1 MRLIINWKSTSRLEA
16 YPHCRDRW
24 RRLPQAKLLG
34 KRKTE
39 IMSLK
44 DLMERLERFE
54 PTEYPFTS
62 LYLNAQANERGR
74 DQFGLFV
81 RQELDARAKT
91 FEPHTPARQSFD
103 RDAERINS
111 YLEQEVRP
119 SANGIVIFACSGA
132 NDFFEAEQLDVPIE
146 RNQLF
151 VYNQPHLYPLARL
164 MEQYP
169 RYAVLLA
176 DTNSARIYV
185 FMQGHVIDHKEIENI
200 KTNRS
205 QVGGWSQMRYQRH
218 VDNYHL
224 HHAKE
229 VIDVLDRV
237 VRQDK
242 IEKVILS
249 GDEETIIPI
258 LRQQMTKELADKIVD
273 TLNLSV
279 KTPEHEILEA
289 TMQAL
294 RVHNATDDAEKVRR
308 LLDEYR
314 ADGLAVV
321 GVAATLEALTNGQVE
336 ELLISATM
344 RGIRYDERQVE
355 KVMAAYAPTAG
366 HAAET
371 SEPRT
376 AADELV
382 KRAEQISSARITF
395 IEDESLLASAG
406 GVGALLRYRITDRP
420 GGENVG

>member
-1 MRLIINWKSTSRLEA
+1 
-16 YPHCRDRW
+16 
-24 RRLPQAKLLG
+24 
-34 KRKTE
+34 
-39 IMSLK
+39 MSLK

-54 PTEYPFTS
+54 PTEYPFIS

-74 DQFGLFV
+74 DDYGLFV
-81 RQELDARAKT
+81 RQELNARAQT
-91 FEPHTPARQSFD
+91 FEPHTPARESFD
-103 RDAERINS
+103 HDTERINR
-111 YLEQEVRP
+111 YLEQEGRP

-132 NDFFEAEQLDVPIE
+132 NSFFEAEQLDVPIE
-146 RNQLF
+146 QNRLF

-185 FMQGHVIDHKEIENI
+185 FMQGRIIDHKEIENI

-218 VDNYHL
+218 IDNYHQQ
-224 HHAKE
+224 HAKE

-249 GDEETIIPI
+249 GNEDTIIPI
-258 LRQQMTKELADKIVD
+258 LREQMSKELAERVVD
-273 TLNLSV
+273 VLNLSV

-294 RVHNATDDAEKVRR
+294 RIHNATDDAEKVRR

-355 KVMAAYAPTAG
+355 KVMAAYAPAAG
-366 HAAET
+366 HAADT
-371 SEPRT
+371 SKPRT
-376 AADELV
+376 VADELV
-382 KRAEQISSARITF
+382 KRAEQFSSARITF
-395 IEDESLLASAG
+395 VEDESSLASAG

>member
-1 MRLIINWKSTSRLEA
+1 
-16 YPHCRDRW
+16 
-24 RRLPQAKLLG
+24 
-34 KRKTE
+34 
-39 IMSLK
+39 MSLK

-54 PTEYPFTS
+54 PTEYPFIS

-74 DQFGLFV
+74 DDYGLFV
-81 RQELDARAKT
+81 RQELKARAETYKA
-91 FEPHTPARQSFD
+91 HTPARESFD
-103 RDAERINS
+103 RDAERINR
-111 YLEQEVRP
+111 YLEQEARP
-119 SANGIVIFACSGA
+119 STNGILIFACAGA
-132 NDFFEAEQLDVPIE
+132 NRFFEAEQLDVPIE
-146 RNQLF
+146 QNRLF
-151 VYNQPHLYPLARL
+151 IYNQPHLYPLARL
-164 MEQYP
+164 IEQYP
-169 RYAVLLA
+169 RYAVVLA

-185 FMQGHVIDHKEIENI
+185 FMQGRTIDHKEIENV
-200 KTNRS
+200 KTNRT

-218 VDNYHL
+218 IDNYHQQ
-224 HHAKE
+224 HAKE

-242 IEKVILS
+242 IEKIILS
-249 GDEETIIPI
+249 GDEKTIIPI
-258 LRQQMTKELADKIVD
+258 LRQQMTKELAERVVD
-273 TLNLSV
+273 VLNLSV

-294 RVHNATDDAEKVRR
+294 RVQNATDDAEKVRR

-321 GVAATLEALTNGQVE
+321 GVAATIEALTNGQVE

-366 HAAET
+366 HAADT

-376 AADELV
+376 IADELV
-382 KRAEQISSARITF
+382 KRAEQFSSARITF
-395 IEDESLLASAG
+395 VEDESLLASAG
-406 GVGALLRYRITDRP
+406 GVGAFLRYRITDRP

>member
-1 MRLIINWKSTSRLEA
+1 
-16 YPHCRDRW
+16 
-24 RRLPQAKLLG
+24 
-34 KRKTE
+34 
-39 IMSLK
+39 MSLK

-54 PTEYPFTS
+54 PTEYPFIS

-74 DQFGLFV
+74 NDYGLFV
-81 RQELDARAKT
+81 RQELSARAET
-91 FEPHTPARQSFD
+91 YQSHTPARESFD
-103 RDAERINS
+103 RDVERINS
-111 YLEQEVRP
+111 YLEQEAHP
-119 SANGIVIFACSGA
+119 SANGIVVFACAGA

-146 RNQLF
+146 QNRLF

-169 RYAVLLA
+169 RYAVVLA

-185 FMQGHVIDHKEIENI
+185 FMQGRTVDHKEIESV

-218 VDNYHL
+218 IDNYHQQ
-224 HHAKE
+224 HAKE

-242 IEKVILS
+242 IEKIILS

-258 LRQQMTKELADKIVD
+258 LRQQMTKELEEKVVD
-273 TLNLSV
+273 VLNLSV
-279 KTPEHEILEA
+279 KAPEHEILEA

-294 RVHNATDDAEKVRR
+294 RVANATDDAEKVRR
-308 LLDEYR
+308 LLDAYR

-366 HAAET
+366 HAADT

-376 AADELV
+376 VADELV
-382 KRAEQISSARITF
+382 KRAEQFSSARITF
-395 IEDESLLASAG
+395 IEDESILASAG
-406 GVGALLRYRITDRP
+406 GVGAFLRYRITDRP